1 MKTDK
6 PAHGSG
12 KTRFNRIKAR
22 GESWVKLRDEAKSRG
37 EWRRGEKESHNA
49 VDKTERL

>member
-12 KTRFNRIKAR
+12 KTKFNRGKAK
-22 GESWVKLRDEAKSRG
+22 GESWTEMRDKAIKDG
-37 EWRRGEKESHNA
+37 TWRPGQK
-49 VDKTERL
+49 